1 MVLSGENKVLN
12 VHQNIRNNS
21 PVAIQNYGFARE
33 FSEQYNYALR
43 ITHYA
48 LKSPDEVHFLV
59 YNGIK
64 AMNIIDRKA

>member
-48 LKSPDEVHFLV
+48 LKSP
-59 YNGIK
+59 
-64 AMNIIDRKA
+64 